1 VAVIAVSPW
10 LLKRTRLGLRIRACG
25 ENPVA
30 ALAAGINVRRV
41 RITALCISG
50 AICALG
56 GIHLAYDQ
64 HRFESGMSGG
74 RGFIAL
80 AAVVLSGWR
89 AGRAAAA
96 CIAFGFLEALQIILQ
111 DASSGSKSATLIQLL
126 PYVATLVVLALGI
139 GRAAAPRG
147 IGKRAEEHA

>member
-1 VAVIAVSPW
+1 MHI
-10 LLKRTRLGLRIRACG
+10 
-25 ENPVA
+25 EF
-30 ALAAGINVRRV
+30 
-41 RITALCISG
+41 
-50 AICALG
+50 G

-89 AGRAAAA
+89 AGRAALA
-96 CIAFGFLEALQIILQ
+96 CLAFGLLEALQIALQ
-111 DASSGSKSATLIQLL
+111 DLSRDSKAAGLIQLL
-126 PYVATLVVLALGI
+126 PYVATLLVLAFGI

-147 IGKRAEEHA
+147 IGQHAE